1 MMSINA
7 NDDPRC
13 SWMSGCT
20 SCDQMHQGIY
30 MDAQDEPYCSW
41 VSWMLVVNKLCFEAP
56 LGFIWMPL
64 MQLDVLD
71 VYGCPR

>member
-1 MMSINA
+1 MQQPAFKI
-7 NDDPRC
+7 
-13 SWMSGCT
+13 G
-20 SCDQMHQGIY
+20 GG
-30 MDAQDEPYCSW
+30 EW